1 MNYQGFQLN
10 FSLNLEGNIS
20 GREVILP
27 FNLPSMVINN
37 KKYFKQTTKNT
48 RTGNLHFL
56 KFKPFSE
63 SSSQTNSRRRFFQTL
78 KLQKNLNGQL

>member
-1 MNYQGFQLN
+1 MMKHTILFHHELPGFQLN

-56 KFKPFSE
+56 EVQAIF
-63 SSSQTNSRRRFFQTL
+63 
-78 KLQKNLNGQL
+78 